1 MMFSIGYEATV
12 ESTKVA
18 GIMPSN
24 SSWAKRK
31 IKRAEEEGKLFFA
44 TSGHKARSIVVT
56 VVEKVVVVW
65 VSSLQSNTLAARFNK
80 AKRTCMPEEEED

>member
-1 MMFSIGYEATV
+1 MMFSIGYEASV
-12 ESTKVA
+12 DEEKVL

-31 IKRAEEEGKLFFA
+31 IKRAEGEGTLFLA

-56 VVEKVVVVW
+56 AEEKVVVVW

-80 AKRTCMPEEEED
+80 AKRAYRPEED

>member
-1 MMFSIGYEATV
+1 MMFSIGYEASV
-12 ESTKVA
+12 DEEKVL

-31 IKRAEEEGKLFFA
+31 IRRAEEEGTLFLA
-44 TSGHKARSIVVT
+44 TSGHRARSIVVT
-56 VVEKVVVVW
+56 ADEKVVVVW

-80 AKRTCMPEEEED
+80 AKRDSKPEAED